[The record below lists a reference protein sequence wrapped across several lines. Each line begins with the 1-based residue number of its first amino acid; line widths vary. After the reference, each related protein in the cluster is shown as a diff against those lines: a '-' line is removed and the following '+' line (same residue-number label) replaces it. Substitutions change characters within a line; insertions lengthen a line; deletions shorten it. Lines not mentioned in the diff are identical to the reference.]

1 MGHGSHSS
9 LICANLGAEPISG
22 EPRSTFRGRF
32 EADLAME
39 ACMPT
44 VINGLPA
51 HVLLI
56 HVVVVLVPLGAL
68 FTALSAV
75 WPAARHKLGFL
86 SPLTCLIAFLFVPI
100 TIHAGRW
107 LQQREH
113 FTGALGQAIQ
123 KHANLGASFWVYAL
137 LLLIVSVA
145 VWLIGRRYEFSL
157 RPIPTAANGQPGNGG
172 NDPGLG
178 AGGMATATRTQPRTE
193 TRVLPIWA
201 SAVVAVVGVA
211 VAGLVTWQ
219 LYRVGDAGAH
229 AVWGNTL
236 H

>member
-1 MGHGSHSS
+1 
-9 LICANLGAEPISG
+9 
-22 EPRSTFRGRF
+22 
-32 EADLAME
+32 
-39 ACMPT
+39 MPT

-75 WPAARHKLGFL
+75 WPAARHKLGFI

-100 TIHAGRW
+100 TIHAGHW
-107 LQQREH
+107 LQQRQH

-123 KHANLGASFWVYAL
+123 KHANLGASFWIYAL
-137 LLLIVSVA
+137 LLLVVSAA

-157 RPIPTAANGQPGNGG
+157 RPNSPGARVDDVSGSGG
-172 NDPGLG
+172 GVG
-178 AGGMATATRTQPRTE
+178 TTATATRTQPRAE
-193 TRVLPIWA
+193 TQVLPLWA
-201 SAVVAVVGVA
+201 AAAIAVVGVA
-211 VAGLVTWQ
+211 VALLVTWQ

-229 AVWGNTL
+229 AVWGSTL
-236 H
+236 QH

>member
-1 MGHGSHSS
+1 
-9 LICANLGAEPISG
+9 
-22 EPRSTFRGRF
+22 
-32 EADLAME
+32 
-39 ACMPT
+39 MPT

-75 WPAARHKLGFL
+75 WPAARRKLGFI

-113 FTGALGQAIQ
+113 FTGALGAAIQ
-123 KHANLGASFWVYAL
+123 KHANLGATFWIYAL
-137 LLLIVSVA
+137 LLLIVSAA
-145 VWLIGRRYEFSL
+145 VWLIGRRYDFSL
-157 RPIPTAANGQPGNGG
+157 RPNTAATNATATGG
-172 NDPGLG
+172 GTG
-178 AGGMATATRTQPRTE
+178 TGGGGTATATRTE
-193 TRVLPIWA
+193 TRTQAEVLPIWA
-201 SAVVAVVGVA
+201 SAVIAVVGVA
-211 VAGLVTWQ
+211 VAILVTWQ

-236 H
+236 QH